1 MIHIGKLIREKMIER
16 KCTVV
21 SMARQLSCGR
31 ANVYKIFEKYSI
43 DTELLM
49 KISVT
54 LDYDFFSLYSRELN
68 NKCKCVS

>member
-1 MIHIGKLIREKMIER
+1 
-16 KCTVV
+16 
-21 SMARQLSCGR
+21 MARQLSCGR

-68 NKCKCVS
+68 NKCKSVS

>member
-1 MIHIGKLIREKMIER
+1 MIHIGKLIREKMI
-16 KCTVV
+16 V

-68 NKCKCVS
+68 NKCKSVS

>member
-54 LDYDFFSLYSRELN
+54 LDYDFLVFIRENLIIS
-68 NKCKCVS
+68 VSV

>member
-54 LDYDFFSLYSRELN
+54 LDYDFLVFIRENLIIS
-68 NKCKCVS
+68 VRV

>member
-31 ANVYKIFEKYSI
+31 ANVYNIRYLRNIPLIQS
-43 DTELLM
+43 
-49 KISVT
+49 
-54 LDYDFFSLYSRELN
+54 
-68 NKCKCVS
+68 C

>member
-1 MIHIGKLIREKMIER
+1 
-16 KCTVV
+16 
-21 SMARQLSCGR
+21 MARQLSCGR